1 MNFKLDE
8 RGFVL
13 AEFAIALPLLILLL
27 YSLGIVTMTGLK
39 IAREQ
44 VADYALETE
53 AQYVVDRITA
63 DARTAQSV
71 QIKKAN
77 GFDEIIFYCNTIG
90 EQESDDFTV
99 VDGKYYQHREIDGFY
114 FESRRYDKNILDP
127 RIYRVDNR
135 DSAFY
140 HVYFKHSDDNYH
152 TSPLTGD
159 STFGDH
165 YVTKFEVDR
174 DKLNQKIFHFTIAMK
189 SNVTK
194 QVVEFNTAVYM
205 PVCESFKVPNDE

>member
-77 GFDEIIFYCNTIG
+77 GFDEI
-90 EQESDDFTV
+90 TV

-127 RIYRVDNR
+127 RIYRI
-135 DSAFY
+135 DSAGNGF
-140 HVYFKHSDDNYH
+140 HVYFKRSDDASHNN
-152 TSPLTGD
+152 PITGD
-159 STFGDH
+159 NTYGNHFI
-165 YVTKFEVDR
+165 TAFKVDR
-174 DKLNQKIFHFTIAMK
+174 EKLERKILHLTIAMK